1 MSIVSKITAIAVM
14 LQISM
19 GCMLYYGNNLPQTEK
34 IKWFST
40 VFEGVDVNKGLK
52 IVQPGTL

>member
-19 GCMLYYGNNLPQTEK
+19 GCMLYYGNLPQTEK

-40 VFEGVDVNKGLK
+40 VYEGGNVNKGLK